1 MKKLL
6 LILGL
11 SLILTACGG
20 NEAPAKE
27 PKKEE
32 TETEK
37 VEKKA
42 EVKKEVKEEPKEE
55 PKEEKKEA
63 PVLVEEVPFD
73 ITLLEPDSAGNV
85 YAEVTFTNNSN
96 HIVTSYDITVLKKD
110 NNEKSYYNT
119 FDTVR
124 PNETSAKFGSFGP
137 STGLVDDL
145 EYLTL
150 TYIIKRGDDSKQV
163 VYDFKTKKYQV
174 SDWYEMDTGI
184 EPIVKV
190 EELPYT
196 ITLEEP
202 DSAGNVY
209 GKGTFTNNS
218 QHTITNFS
226 IVMLLKDKNEKTYYS
241 NYDTVL
247 PGETSPN
254 FSAFGPNTGLDTD
267 LEPLEIEYTA
277 ETKEGKRYSITYN
290 VKTEKYEV
298 LELTN

>member
-11 SLILTACGG
+11 SLILTACGS
-20 NEAPAKE
+20 NEAPAEE

-32 TETEK
+32 TKTEK
-37 VEKKA
+37 VEEKA

-55 PKEEKKEA
+55 KKEA
-63 PVLVEEVPFD
+63 PVLIEEVPFN
-73 ITLLEPDSAGNV
+73 ITLLEPDSLGNV

-96 HIVTSYDITVLKKD
+96 HIVTSYEITVLKKD

-119 FDTVR
+119 FDTIR
-124 PNETSAKFGSFGP
+124 PNETSSKFGSFAP
-137 STGLVDDL
+137 STGLIDDL

-150 TYIIKRGDDSKQV
+150 TYVVKRGDDSKQV
-163 VYDFKTKKYQV
+163 VYDYKTKKYKV
-174 SDWYEMDTGI
+174 SDWFEMDTGI

-190 EELPYT
+190 EELPYS
-196 ITLEEP
+196 IKLEEP
-202 DSAGNVY
+202 DSIGNVY
-209 GKGTFTNNS
+209 GTGTFTNNS
-218 QHTITNFS
+218 QHNITSFS
-226 IVMLLKDKNEKTYYS
+226 IVMLLKDKNEKAHYS

-254 FSAFGPNTGLDTD
+254 FSAFGPNTGLDID

-277 ETKEGKRYSITYN
+277 ETKDGKKYSITYD
-290 VKTEKYEV
+290 VKTEKYKV
-298 LELTN
+298 LDLTN

>member
-1 MKKLL
+1 M
-6 LILGL
+6 
-11 SLILTACGG
+11 
-20 NEAPAKE
+20 
-27 PKKEE
+27 
-32 TETEK
+32 
-37 VEKKA
+37 
-42 EVKKEVKEEPKEE
+42 
-55 PKEEKKEA
+55 
-63 PVLVEEVPFD
+63 VEEVPFD

-247 PGETSPN
+247 PGETSLI
-254 FSAFGPNTGLDTD
+254 FLHLVQIQG
-267 LEPLEIEYTA
+267 
-277 ETKEGKRYSITYN
+277 
-290 VKTEKYEV
+290 
-298 LELTN
+298 